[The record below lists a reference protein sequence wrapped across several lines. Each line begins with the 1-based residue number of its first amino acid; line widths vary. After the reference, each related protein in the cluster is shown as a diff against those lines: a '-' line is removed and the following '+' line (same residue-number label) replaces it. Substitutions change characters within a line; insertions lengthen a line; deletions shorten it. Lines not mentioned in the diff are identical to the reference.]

1 MTPMPHPSSE
11 QLSDYLDDELAPPG
25 QAEVATHLAAC
36 ADCAALLGELRRVLS
51 RARALDDSPPRADL
65 WPGVAAAIG
74 STPARRRPSFSW
86 PQLIAAG
93 IALVVL
99 SGGAVA
105 LLLYR
110 GGPLVGVPLTPGSST
125 VVPATASS
133 AADRGY
139 AAAIRELQAELVAGQ
154 GRLDS
159 TTVQVV
165 TGKLQLIDRAIA
177 EAERALATDSASTY
191 LHGHLAQ
198 TRLRKLDLLRQAA
211 ALTRAVS

>member
-1 MTPMPHPSSE
+1 MTHPPSE
-11 QLSDYLDDELAPPG
+11 QLSGFLEDELSP
-25 QAEVATHLAAC
+25 QTRSEVTAHLEAC
-36 ADCAALLGELRRVLS
+36 AECSALLGELRRVLS
-51 RARALDDSPPRADL
+51 RARALDDHPPRADL

-74 STPARRRPSFSW
+74 ATPARRRPSFSW
-86 PQLIAAG
+86 PRLIAAG

-105 LLLYR
+105 LLLDR
-110 GGPLVGVPLTPGSST
+110 GASFAGAPPIPGGST
-125 VVPATASS
+125 VVPAAASS
-133 AADRGY
+133 TSGRGY
-139 AAAIRELQAELVAGQ
+139 AAAIRELEAELVAGQ

-159 TTVQVV
+159 TTVRVV
-165 TGKLQLIDRAIA
+165 TQKLQLIDRAIA
-177 EAERALATDSASTY
+177 DAERALATDSASTY

>member
-11 QLSDYLDDELAPPG
+11 QLSDYLDDELAPAVR
-25 QAEVATHLAAC
+25 AEVYAHVAGCT
-36 ADCAALLGELRRVLS
+36 DCSALLAELRRVIS
-51 RARALDDSPPRADL
+51 RAQALDDSPPQADL

-74 STPARRRPSFSW
+74 ATPARRRPSFSW
-86 PQLIAAG
+86 PQLVAAG

-105 LLLYR
+105 LLLDR
-110 GGPLVGVPLTPGSST
+110 RASFAVAPLIPGGST
-125 VVPATASS
+125 VVPAAASS
-133 AADRGY
+133 EADRGY
-139 AAAIRELQAELVAGQ
+139 DAAIRELEAALVAGQ

-159 TTVQVV
+159 TTVRVV
-165 TGKLQLIDRAIA
+165 TQKLQLIDRAIA

>member
-1 MTPMPHPSSE
+1 MTKMTHPPSE
-11 QLSDYLDDELAPPG
+11 QLSGFLDDELSP
-25 QAEVATHLAAC
+25 QARSEVTAHLEAC
-36 ADCAALLGELRRVLS
+36 AECSALLGELRRVLS
-51 RARALDDSPPRADL
+51 RARALDDHPPRADL

-74 STPARRRPSFSW
+74 ATPARRRPSFSW

-105 LLLYR
+105 LLLDR
-110 GGPLVGVPLTPGSST
+110 GASFAGAPLIPGGST
-125 VVPATASS
+125 VVPAAASS
-133 AADRGY
+133 TSGRGY
-139 AAAIRELQAELVAGQ
+139 AAAIRELEAELVAGQ

-159 TTVQVV
+159 TTVRVV
-165 TGKLQLIDRAIA
+165 TQKLQLIDRAIA
-177 EAERALATDSASTY
+177 DAERALATDSASTY

>member
-1 MTPMPHPSSE
+1 MPHPSSE

-105 LLLYR
+105 LLLD
-110 GGPLVGVPLTPGSST
+110 GGGSLAGAPLTPGSST
-125 VVPATASS
+125 VVPAAASS
-133 AADRGY
+133 AAGRGF
-139 AAAIRELQAELVAGQ
+139 AAAIRELEAELVAGQ